1 LFIVPSMRLSK
12 NQHTLRLGR
21 VIENT
26 KQRYVIN
33 RELPNLH
40 LTQKT
45 HNRHEA
51 PFGSVINLSSH
62 SFAASLLVNRHGRP
76 VVGLGGR

>member
-33 RELPNLH
+33 RELPN
-40 LTQKT
+40 
-45 HNRHEA
+45 
-51 PFGSVINLSSH
+51 SVNIVTIGIFPN
-62 SFAASLLVNRHGRP
+62 F
-76 VVGLGGR
+76 